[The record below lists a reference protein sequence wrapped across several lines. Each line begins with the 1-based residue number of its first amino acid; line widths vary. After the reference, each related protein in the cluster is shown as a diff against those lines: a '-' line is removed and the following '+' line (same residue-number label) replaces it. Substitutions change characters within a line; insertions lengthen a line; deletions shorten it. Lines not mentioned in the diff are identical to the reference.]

1 MPVQIRLYGT
11 IPWANKV
18 DMLTL
23 PTKTLK
29 RLYCGR
35 VSSGGFWTQTICFF
49 LGVYTLFC
57 FLHTLSDQTKE
68 SVPWW
73 LPARTNFDFLVSFEN
88 LDACMA
94 KVQLHWHQALKRIS
108 DCDWSISW
116 KKRQTNCV
124 FSKEMAFFFN
134 LILFSHWKQG
144 WSSLRFF
151 HVYLLRAI
159 VHDDRHERFQCLVGF
174 FRGVTPNCWSQVN
187 AKCSDVLKDSK
198 PKTRS
203 KPALDS
209 AAVNNKKSYEWLTT
223 GGSFLSSL
231 SVQLLLIIQYDE
243 CFLNE
248 KRKCCGSIQA
258 SENRQ
263 VHFCLAFVSSY
274 FNVPRAWEG
283 AYVFLWMVIDK
294 RYSE

>member
-29 RLYCGR
+29 RLYCER
-35 VSSGGFWTQTICFF
+35 VSSGGFWTQAICFF
-49 LGVYTLFC
+49 LGVYPLFC

-116 KKRQTNCV
+116 KKKTNKLCI
-124 FSKEMAFFFN
+124 FKRNGFFLKSYFIFA
-134 LILFSHWKQG
+134 LKTGVKFFTLFS
-144 WSSLRFF
+144 
-151 HVYLLRAI
+151 
-159 VHDDRHERFQCLVGF
+159 CLFVEGH
-174 FRGVTPNCWSQVN
+174 R
-187 AKCSDVLKDSK
+187 
-198 PKTRS
+198 TR
-203 KPALDS
+203 
-209 AAVNNKKSYEWLTT
+209 WQT
-223 GGSFLSSL
+223 
-231 SVQLLLIIQYDE
+231 
-243 CFLNE
+243 
-248 KRKCCGSIQA
+248 RK
-258 SENRQ
+258 
-263 VHFCLAFVSSY
+263 VS
-274 FNVPRAWEG
+274 VPRR
-283 AYVFLWMVIDK
+283 FL
-294 RYSE
+294 